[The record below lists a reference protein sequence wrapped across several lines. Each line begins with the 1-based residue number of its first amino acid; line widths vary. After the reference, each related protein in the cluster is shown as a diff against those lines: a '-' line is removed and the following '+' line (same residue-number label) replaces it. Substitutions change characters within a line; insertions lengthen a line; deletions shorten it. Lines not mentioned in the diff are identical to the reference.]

1 MIRKIIKPKTKDQLH
16 FKLPEEYLG
25 KEIEVIAFD
34 IEQNGNDNKNLK
46 SRSYEEIKSHFDK
59 GVLVSTKDFIFNR
72 DEANER

>member
-34 IEQNGNDNKNLK
+34 IEQNENLK
-46 SRSYEEIKSHFDK
+46 SRTFEEIESHFNK
-59 GVLVSTKDFIFNR
+59 GVLISTKDFIFNR

>member
-34 IEQNGNDNKNLK
+34 IEQNGNENLK
-46 SRSYEEIKSHFDK
+46 SGTFEEIESHFNK
-59 GVLVSTKDFIFNR
+59 GVLISTKDFIFNR

>member
-34 IEQNGNDNKNLK
+34 IEQNGNENLK
-46 SRSYEEIKSHFDK
+46 SRTFEEIESHFNK
-59 GVLVSTKDFIFNR
+59 GVLISTKDFIFNR